1 MNDKLMAIYD
11 GLDSKDKVDFTTFK
25 TSIDIKCIE
34 TGETLFKGLK
44 NKVIIPGSGLIA
56 RKLFDI
62 TTDEITPTYN
72 EAFGEAMYTPE
83 ADLTCEEANKQID
96 EINKTITNENL
107 KVKNLDAKT
116 IASKDNHKVLL
127 FCIGIDGC
135 GTESSQVYPV
145 DYRKWMAPEN
155 MIPFRYQLGSNDIS
169 DELRESYFGRTSINN
184 NEYIAYYFK
193 RFETSSAL
201 VQQFIDG
208 TPIDKNIYE
217 TTKSDAA
224 ETYVELNLKITKED
238 VRDYFKATVGI
249 DEARINTIS
258 LCTAYPV
265 AELEGE
271 GADTKP
277 RIYFKDIRP
286 LTKLNIPNEQLIDV
300 TKGIEIIYHIYM

>member
-1 MNDKLMAIYD
+1 MSNKLMAIYD
-11 GLDSKDKVDFTTFK
+11 GLDSKDKIDFATFN

-62 TTDEITPTYN
+62 NSDEVTPSYN
-72 EAFGEAMYTPE
+72 EAFGTAMYTPE
-83 ADLTCEEANKQID
+83 TGLTCDEANKKIAD
-96 EINKTITNENL
+96 INAGITNENL
-107 KVKNLDAKT
+107 KIKAIDAKT
-116 IASKDNHKVLL
+116 VATKDNHKVLL
-127 FCIGIDGC
+127 YCIGIDGC

-145 DYRKWMAPEN
+145 DYRKWLAPEN

-169 DELRESYFGRTSINN
+169 DELRETYFGRTSINN

-193 RFETSSAL
+193 RFETNSSL
-201 VQQFIDG
+201 IQQFIDG
-208 TPIDKNIYE
+208 TPVDKNIY
-217 TTKSDAA
+217 TTNKSDAA

-258 LCTAYPV
+258 LCSAYPV
-265 AELEGE
+265 VELTGS
-271 GADTKP
+271 GSSTKP
-277 RIYFKDIRP
+277 YIYFKDIRP

>member
-1 MNDKLMAIYD
+1 MSNKLMAIYD
-11 GLDSKDKVDFTTFK
+11 GLDSKDKIDFATFN

-62 TTDEITPTYN
+62 DSDEVTPSYN
-72 EAFGEAMYTPE
+72 EAFGTAMYTPE
-83 ADLTCEEANKQID
+83 TGFTCDEANKKITD
-96 EINKTITNENL
+96 INAGITNENL
-107 KVKNLDAKT
+107 KIKAIDAKT
-116 IASKDNHKVLL
+116 VATKDNHKVLL
-127 FCIGIDGC
+127 YCIGIDGC

-145 DYRKWMAPEN
+145 DYRKWLAPEN

-169 DELRESYFGRTSINN
+169 DELRETYFGRTSINN

-193 RFETSSAL
+193 RFETNSSL
-201 VQQFIDG
+201 IQQFIDG
-208 TPIDKNIYE
+208 TPVDKNIY
-217 TTKSDAA
+217 TTNKSDAA

-258 LCTAYPV
+258 LCSAYPV
-265 AELEGE
+265 VELTGS
-271 GADTKP
+271 GSGTKP
-277 RIYFKDIRP
+277 YIYFKDIRP